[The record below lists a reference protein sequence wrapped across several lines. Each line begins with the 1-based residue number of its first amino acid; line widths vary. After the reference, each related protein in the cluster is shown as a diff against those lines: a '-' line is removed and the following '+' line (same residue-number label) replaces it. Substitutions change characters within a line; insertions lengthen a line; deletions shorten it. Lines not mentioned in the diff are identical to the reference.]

1 MSHLD
6 HYICQMSKKIFQ
18 STIENMDSSVYYFH
32 VTVPPK
38 IAKQFITK
46 ESKRVVCTLNNS
58 ISFQAAILSKG
69 DGGYFIQIN
78 KENRKKL
85 KLNVG
90 DKVEVSIEKDE
101 SKYGLPM
108 PEEMEELL
116 LMDPEGDAVFHSLT
130 PGKQRSLLFII
141 GKPKNSDT
149 RLKKAVVVVDYLKM
163 TGGTLDFKELNE
175 AFKQANSR

>member
-1 MSHLD
+1 MSQNTFKS
-6 HYICQMSKKIFQ
+6 IV
-18 STIENMDSSVYYFH
+18 ENMDSSVYYFH
-32 VTVPPK
+32 VTVPNK
-38 IAKQFITK
+38 IANQFITPD
-46 ESKRVVCTLNNS
+46 SKRVVCTLNNS
-58 ISFQAAILSKG
+58 INYQAAIMPKG
-69 DGGYFIQIN
+69 DGGFFIMIN
-78 KENRKKL
+78 KEHRKKL
-85 KLNVG
+85 KLNLG
-90 DKVEVSIEKDE
+90 DEVEVHLEKDE

-116 LMDPEGDAVFHSLT
+116 LMDPEGDAAFHSLT

-163 TGGTLDFKELNE
+163 TGGKLDFKELNE